1 MLTITNLRRATTLS
15 AGGGPCL
22 RVDQNTVSVKYSK
35 AERNKT
41 RHACV
46 WILGGHH
53 PAQNVLHPLF
63 CGLYKP
69 LTCPEHLYPLLSKA
83 TAESGHQRSRHP
95 NPTPE
100 TRAAVTTPQTSGR
113 CESMCASA
121 LGENPHRPQSQTD
134 GDGSSSAS
142 PPLVPSARAQP
153 AKPLVDLV
161 RAAGGRPHPPA
172 VSTGPSTSLAGQVAP
187 GEGVALR
194 LRREASPAP
203 SSWTCGDRTTSVPA
217 PDSGHRAPRRQPAWA
232 PPACSGGQGGP
243 GKVTG

>member
-1 MLTITNLRRATTLS
+1 MDF
-15 AGGGPCL
+15 GGG
-22 RVDQNTVSVKYSK
+22 R
-35 AERNKT
+35 
-41 RHACV
+41 
-46 WILGGHH
+46 H

-100 TRAAVTTPQTSGR
+100 TRAAVTTPQTLSR

-134 GDGSSSAS
+134 GDSSSSAS

-153 AKPLVDLV
+153 AKPLVDPV

-172 VSTGPSTSLAGQVAP
+172 VSTGPSKSLAGQVAP
-187 GEGVALR
+187 GERPVLLRPLGRVETALR
-194 LRREASPAP
+194 LSLLPIP
-203 SSWTCGDRTTSVPA
+203 GT
-217 PDSGHRAPRRQPAWA
+217 GHPEGSLPGLRQPAVE
-232 PPACSGGQGGP
+232 GREGRGR
-243 GKVTG
+243 